1 MSLTETLKLSFDMTK
16 VLTDMEVHGIKI
28 NVDTL
33 HQLRDEYQTEMIIL
47 NKKLDTMVKEAMGD
61 TPINLDSGEDRSV
74 VMYSCKVKDKNIWK
88 NAFNLGTE
96 VRRGGA
102 KRPKKRPNLSKR
114 DFNRMVADMTDVVYK
129 TKVQQCDNCYGKGTI
144 KKYTVKGDLYK
155 IAPKCPKFG
164 LLH

>member
-74 VMYSCKVKDKNIWK
+74 VMYSCKVKDKKIHKMLKIHIDTNI
-88 NAFNLGTE
+88 L
-96 VRRGGA
+96 
-102 KRPKKRPNLSKR
+102 
-114 DFNRMVADMTDVVYK
+114 
-129 TKVQQCDNCYGKGTI
+129 KVFI
-144 KKYTVKGDLYK
+144 K
-155 IAPKCPKFG
+155 
-164 LLH
+164 

>member
-33 HQLRDEYQTEMIIL
+33 HKLRDEYQTEMIIL

-61 TPINLDSGEDRSV
+61 TPINLDSCEDSSV

-88 NAFNLGTE
+88 NTFNLGTE

-102 KRPKKRPNLSKR
+102 KRPK
-114 DFNRMVADMTDVVYK
+114 
-129 TKVQQCDNCYGKGTI
+129 
-144 KKYTVKGDLYK
+144 
-155 IAPKCPKFG
+155 
-164 LLH
+164 